1 MTDIEIYD
9 RGVGEYLTYI
19 SNKVIYAPT
28 SKAQREITSY
38 EKHSDL
44 TPWSFVSFYRDPKFE
59 LDSERMNYT
68 TQNLGDLVRFS
79 VEDNIQDIDYVHSI
93 PVNLSYQVDIW
104 SSKNS
109 TVQELSI
116 LLLHQLLIKKP
127 VLKVPMNPD
136 GEEARFHMLDI
147 TWTDNSDIESERDKG
162 RIYRHTFNFTVDARI
177 KMVRKKLSP
186 VPLCGLPIELYEE
199 GI

>member
-9 RGVGEYLTYI
+9 RGVGVYLTYI
-19 SNKVIYAPT
+19 SSKVIYAPT

-38 EKHSDL
+38 EKNLDL
-44 TPWSFVSFYRDPKFE
+44 TPWSFISFYRDPLFE

-68 TQNLGDLVRFS
+68 TQNLGDLTRFY
-79 VEDNIQDIDYVHSI
+79 VGANQQDILYVHSI
-93 PVNLSYQVDIW
+93 PVNLSYQIDIW
-104 SSKNS
+104 SSTNAK
-109 TVQELSI
+109 VQELAIS
-116 LLLHQLLIKKP
+116 LLNRLIVQKP

-162 RIYRHTFNFTVDARI
+162 RIYRHTFNMTVDARI
-177 KMVRKKLSP
+177 KMTRQKLSP
-186 VPLCGLPIELYEE
+186 VPLCGLPIELYN
-199 GI
+199 